1 MAGCTLWLFG
11 PRLHAGVFRLL
22 EATSPRLSRSANDY
36 FQIPTGRVV
45 EAGTQVTI
53 QGVSVSIP
61 IIGRCPPAHHGL
73 KPVVAPCPKS
83 ADERYEIAWNQQ
95 ISPGCLLG

>member
-1 MAGCTLWLFG
+1 MPGFF
-11 PRLHAGVFRLL
+11 VLL

-45 EAGTQVTI
+45 EVGTQVTI
-53 QGVSVSIP
+53 QGVDPSIP
-61 IIGRCPPAHHGL
+61 TAGRPDHGL
-73 KPVVAPCPKS
+73 KPAVAPCPKS

-95 ISPGCLLG
+95 ISPGCLLR

>member
-1 MAGCTLWLFG
+1 MPGFF
-11 PRLHAGVFRLL
+11 VLL

-36 FQIPTGRVV
+36 FQSPTGRVV
-45 EAGTQVTI
+45 EGGTQVTI
-53 QGVSVSIP
+53 QGVSPSMP
-61 IIGRCPPAHHGL
+61 IIGEVRREAHHGL

-95 ISPGCLLG
+95 ISSGCLLR

>member
-11 PRLHAGVFRLL
+11 PRLHAGVFRFAGGY
-22 EATSPRLSRSANDY
+22 EPAPQPPRQRLHPDSDRPCRGS
-36 FQIPTGRVV
+36 
-45 EAGTQVTI
+45 GTQVTI
-53 QGVSVSIP
+53 LGVSPSIP